1 MAKLPRDAVKQYFPF
16 YPSQWLTSRRLRVCS
31 PAARGVLIDL
41 MAMAWEDG
49 GKVCEDLDVLAV
61 SMGLT
66 PDGLQVLLDELV
78 KRERITITNRKG
90 LPPTIHVPPLEA
102 IHAEAIA
109 YIAARQADGK
119 RGADARYKGAHR
131 DPIGSLQGAYPL
143 TGTDRT
149 GTDRTIPEEKAE
161 KPVRKTPAPRFVPPT
176 VADVREYIQS
186 QGYGFDA
193 ESFVAYYQSNGWK
206 VGRSAMKNWRAACT
220 TWERRRKEGSHPA
233 SGSGHAFRR
242 ASQAV
247 TTDGPGSTLEGV
259 LKIVEG

>member
-78 KRERITITNRKG
+78 KRERITIKNRKG
-90 LPPTIHVPPLEA
+90 RPPTIHVPPLEA

>member
-1 MAKLPRDAVKQYFPF
+1 M
-16 YPSQWLTSRRLRVCS
+16 
-31 PAARGVLIDL
+31 
-41 MAMAWEDG
+41 
-49 GKVCEDLDVLAV
+49 
-61 SMGLT
+61 
-66 PDGLQVLLDELV
+66 
-78 KRERITITNRKG
+78 
-90 LPPTIHVPPLEA
+90 
-102 IHAEAIA
+102 
-109 YIAARQADGK
+109 
-119 RGADARYKGAHR
+119 
-131 DPIGSLQGAYPL
+131 
-143 TGTDRT
+143 
-149 GTDRTIPEEKAE
+149 
-161 KPVRKTPAPRFVPPT
+161 
-176 VADVREYIQS
+176 REYIQS